1 MGRMKLKKTIE
12 ISNIDKIIVIFI
24 IVIASTFIR
33 IKTFSI
39 KSNSILLNFAKNQST
54 KIATTI
60 INISLKKILEDDMTE
75 VMQIKSDKYG
85 NVLRIDFNNKKV
97 NRLNYQINNSIL
109 SSIKSFENGKI
120 KNLDVNYL
128 DERDLIYKVPIGI
141 IYDIPILVD
150 ISAKIPIKTSLLSNV
165 ESSILTRVKEYGIN
179 NSLIEIYAKI
189 TLNVQ
194 VILPF
199 SSEIVKVI
207 KEIPIDSKVVQGK
220 IPQYYGGVITNTKN
234 WLFKYKML

>member
-24 IVIASTFIR
+24 IVIVSTFIR

-60 INISLKKILEDDMTE
+60 INISLKNIFEDDMTE
-75 VMQIKSDKYG
+75 VMQITSDKYG

-109 SSIKSFENGKI
+109 SSIIIGYFYLSSLSSSAEI
-120 KNLDVNYL
+120 DSRIHDLIEDVGNEIHND
-128 DERDLIYKVPIGI
+128 DERSQYNGC
-141 IYDIPILVD
+141 
-150 ISAKIPIKTSLLSNV
+150 THNQ
-165 ESSILTRVKEYGIN
+165 R
-179 NSLIEIYAKI
+179 
-189 TLNVQ
+189 
-194 VILPF
+194 
-199 SSEIVKVI
+199 IVSVN
-207 KEIPIDSKVVQGK
+207 D
-220 IPQYYGGVITNTKN
+220 
-234 WLFKYKML
+234 